1 MKYNE
6 VPEFSK
12 RFKKLAKKYRSLP
25 DDLVEFKK
33 VLNGN
38 PLGTGKHFN
47 IITNQENAIIV
58 KARFFSRYLKG
69 STLRIVYSYRKN
81 LDLIEFLQIYF
92 FEESSLTS

>member
-25 DDLVEFKK
+25 
-33 VLNGN
+33 
-38 PLGTGKHFN
+38 
-47 IITNQENAIIV
+47 
-58 KARFFSRYLKG
+58 